1 MKNYFRVGVA
11 STLFLISLAATSSTT
26 CTGNVSGVSMT
37 GSGGVIAT
45 ITDTSMGVNLKDVVF
60 CSINS
65 KDSYS
70 EFSPESCKSVFSLL
84 IAAQM
89 AGKSISFWVR
99 EDNYICSGSWKDLAG
114 HYHFKML

>member
-1 MKNYFRVGVA
+1 MKNYFRVGIA
-11 STLFLISLAATSSTT
+11 STLILISVAATSSTT
-26 CTGNVSGVSMT
+26 CTGSVTGVSIS
-37 GSGGVIAT
+37 GSGGVYAT
-45 ITDTSMGVNLKDVVF
+45 ITNTSKGVNLKDVVF
-60 CSINS
+60 CSIKS

-70 EFSPESCKSVFSLL
+70 EYSPESCMGVFSLL
-84 IAAQM
+84 IAAQA